1 MKTAVLSDIHVDIN
15 REYPVAREFARYIKE
30 QGARLAIIAGDVSES
45 QQETLDTLNT
55 IEQLS
60 GARVLFV
67 PGNHDLWG
75 PKGDP
80 DQIGAIYSRY
90 AQDEHCLCGRD
101 VVLGDTVVIMGGG
114 YAGQII
120 AQCSKLKGAYQV
132 IVVDVLEGKL
142 DLAKSLGADV
152 VVNSREEDPVAKVKA
167 LTGGRGA
174 DVVVEAAGTAES
186 FNAASA
192 MIRHNGKF
200 VFYSWVTTP
209 VTLNISRW
217 HDDGLEFVNTC
228 LVHHTWQQRYVW
240 VPDTLRPIIQGTVRI
255 KPLITNEFKLADIK
269 AGFDLADKDDAAI
282 KIVFRP

>member
-101 VVLGDTVVIMGGG
+101 VVLGDTVVIGDVGWYDYSFGSGRYSFEEFEKMSL
-114 YAGQII
+114 AGRTWQDSLRN
-120 AQCSKLKGAYQV
+120 AWTRDNLGRTQWMLSRLEARMAAYPEKKL
-132 IVVDVLEGKL
+132 VLVTHMLPIKEFTVPQEM
-142 DLAKSLGADV
+142 ANWSY
-152 VVNSREEDPVAKVKA
+152 
-167 LTGGRGA
+167 
-174 DVVVEAAGTAES
+174 
-186 FNAASA
+186 FNAFLGT
-192 MIRHNGKF
+192 RRLGEL
-200 VFYSWVTTP
+200 YRRYP
-209 VTLNISRW
+209 VEVAICGHVHYRKTLEK
-217 HDDGLEFVNTC
+217 DGITWLCRC
-228 LVHHTWQQRYVW
+228 LNYHSEWRPEYGG
-240 VPDTLRPIIQGTVRI
+240 DTLSQQI
-255 KPLITNEFKLADIK
+255 AH
-269 AGFDLADKDDAAI
+269 AAE
-282 KIVFRP
+282 VMEL